1 MSGYV
6 CLTCDG
12 QPILGPDAADAHD
25 ADGHDVRSLPPER
38 GQGAP
43 ETPADAGN
51 VETFRGRR
59 VGRRRADY

>member
-1 MSGYV
+1 MGGFV
-6 CLTCDG
+6 CLSCPG
-12 QPILGPDAADAHD
+12 RPVLGPDAADEHD
-25 ADGHDVRSLPPER
+25 ADGCDVRSLPPEH

-43 ETPADAGN
+43 ETPPDAGH